1 MGKRERERKSLQKAQ
16 RFQRRIADRV
26 ARSQDVSHLLVSEHS
41 SASDHEESRRDDME
55 EESSAASEGC
65 SSQSHEGDDGCGSST
80 SRHLQMSFS
89 SSGSADGGHEFEGRS
104 SMSEGGEQDE
114 DEDESSIVGEG
125 EGEDEGEGEGE
136 GEDSNLSW
144 ESDEEEVTA
153 AQLLVAQREEHRR
166 QRRALMSRLV
176 GDLSGMPSML
186 HCNGEHPMPRV
197 VFALPGFVPAKE
209 SARGRGRSGARLDL
223 SRITLPG
230 ATAVRAE
237 DDTAQFL
244 WFCDCSAQHVVI
256 KRTAEALHTVAGG
269 CSDVQSADCECVQ
282 YCQAILSKSGM
293 DVGDMI
299 RMSPM
304 HYDNEDVGHAP
315 GESRIFCNINSDIC
329 T

>member
-1 MGKRERERKSLQKAQ
+1 MGKRERERKGLQKAL

-55 EESSAASEGC
+55 EESSAAAEGC
-65 SSQSHEGDDGCGSST
+65 SSQWHEGDDGCGSST
-80 SRHLQMSFS
+80 SPHLQMSS
-89 SSGSADGGHEFEGRS
+89 DGWADGDHEFEGRS

-114 DEDESSIVGEG
+114 DEDEDEDESSIVGEG
-125 EGEDEGEGEGE
+125 EGESEDKGEGEDE
-136 GEDSNLSW
+136 GEDSNLSRQ
-144 ESDEEEVTA
+144 SDEGEVTA
-153 AQLLVAQREEHRR
+153 AQLRVAQREEHRR

-176 GDLSGMPSML
+176 GDSSGMPSML

-209 SARGRGRSGARLDL
+209 SAQGRGRSGARLDL

-256 KRTAEALHTVAGG
+256 KRTAEALHTMAGG
-269 CSDVQSADCECVQ
+269 CSEVQSADCECVQ

-304 HYDNEDVGHAP
+304 HYCNEDVGHAP
-315 GESRIFCNINSDIC
+315 GE
-329 T
+329 

>member
-1 MGKRERERKSLQKAQ
+1 MGKRERERERKSLEKAR
-16 RFQRRIADRV
+16 RFQKRIADRV
-26 ARSQDVSHLLVSEHS
+26 ARSQDVSHLLVSEHSSASVSEHS

-65 SSQSHEGDDGCGSST
+65 SSQRHEDDDGYSPRS
-80 SRHLQMSFS
+80 SRHLQMS
-89 SSGSADGGHEFEGRS
+89 SGDEFDVRS
-104 SMSEGGEQDE
+104 LMSEGGEQDE
-114 DEDESSIVGEG
+114 DEDESSIVGED
-125 EGEDEGEGEGE
+125 EGEGEGEGE
-136 GEDSNLSW
+136 GEDSNLSR

-153 AQLLVAQREEHRR
+153 AQLRVAQREEHRR
-166 QRRALMSRLV
+166 QRRALMRRLV
-176 GDLSGMPSML
+176 GDSSGMPSML

-209 SARGRGRSGARLDL
+209 RVQGRGRSGARLDL

-304 HYDNEDVGHAP
+304 HYGNEDVGHAP